1 MIKLDNACLNKYHS
15 AQSKHRIAFELN
27 RLAKLLNLNPVNSID
42 WENFSRNSVVMLL
55 NCPELKKRKSTTQ
68 NFTLNVIKSLSEEAW
83 HAQLISEKQYTAIA
97 KIPQFR
103 GEYKRS
109 PSCLTNTEIKQILL
123 SCVAEGSVK
132 GIRDAAII
140 ATGIGCGLRRTELAE
155 LEISDIDFSTRLLHV
170 SGKGNKERL
179 IGINTTVK
187 LYIEKWLRLRGQS
200 GSPYCFTPLSRT
212 SKAVTSRHLNDES
225 IYLIVQSRALKSIG
239 RPISTHDLRRTFAS
253 QMLSKQVDLNTLRL
267 LLGHSDIRT
276 TQIYDRRDELARILA
291 AAEIAVLPTEC

>member
-1 MIKLDNACLNKYHS
+1 MIKLDNACLNKYHA

-27 RLAKLLNLNPVNSID
+27 RLAKLLNLDSVNSID

-132 GIRDAAII
+132 GGVGR
-140 ATGIGCGLRRTELAE
+140 
-155 LEISDIDFSTRLLHV
+155 EIWT
-170 SGKGNKERL
+170 
-179 IGINTTVK
+179 
-187 LYIEKWLRLRGQS
+187 
-200 GSPYCFTPLSRT
+200 
-212 SKAVTSRHLNDES
+212 
-225 IYLIVQSRALKSIG
+225 
-239 RPISTHDLRRTFAS
+239 
-253 QMLSKQVDLNTLRL
+253 
-267 LLGHSDIRT
+267 
-276 TQIYDRRDELARILA
+276 
-291 AAEIAVLPTEC
+291 